1 MDFSGFQE
9 LFITNLYQTSLLE
22 VIAVFFGLL
31 SVWYSRKVNLLVY
44 PTGIINVL
52 IYVYI
57 CFYAGLYADMGINLI
72 YFVMSVYGWYNWTRK
87 KDEVTAVKITWLS
100 IKGNFLAAL
109 LAAVAFILISYILVN
124 YTDSTVPYIDSFTT
138 AIFIVGMWL
147 MARKNVENWLYW
159 IVGDIICIPMF
170 FYKGLVFTSFQ
181 YLVFLIL
188 AVMGFVSWR
197 KLVGND

>member
-109 LAAVAFILISYILVN
+109 LAAVAFIFISYILVN

>member
-1 MDFSGFQE
+1 MDFNGFWN
-9 LFITNLYQTSLLE
+9 LFISNLYQTSLLE
-22 VIAVFFGLL
+22 VIAVLFGLL

-57 CFYAGLYADMGINLI
+57 CFYAGLYADMGINMV

-87 KDEVTAVKITWLS
+87 KDDVTTVRITWLS
-100 IKGNFLAAL
+100 HKGNILALL

-124 YTDSTVPYIDSFTT
+124 YTDSTVPFIDSFTT
-138 AIFIVGMWL
+138 AIFVVGMWL
-147 MARKNVENWLYW
+147 MARKNVENWIYW
-159 IVGDIICIPMF
+159 IIGDVICIPMF

-188 AVMGFVSWR
+188 AVMGFISWR

>member
-1 MDFSGFQE
+1 MDFSGFSE
-9 LFITNLYQTSLLE
+9 LFLANLYQTSVLE
-22 VIAVFFGLL
+22 VIAVIFGLL

-57 CFYAGLYADMGINLI
+57 CFHAGLYADMGINVV
-72 YFVMSVYGWYNWTRK
+72 YFVVSVYGWYNWARK
-87 KDEVTAVKITWLS
+87 NDEVIAVKITWLS
-100 IKGNFLAAL
+100 LKGNLLAVL
-109 LAAVAFILISYILVN
+109 LAAVAFVIISYLLVN

-159 IVGDIICIPMF
+159 ILGDLICIPMF

-188 AVMGFVSWR
+188 AVMGFISWR